1 MLFVTLQDFPE
12 KTWID
17 EKGHKHREEVRF
29 NDVPVPVNKSLGF
42 SPLWAI
48 PVTTLRETMASLILA
63 APNYPQLF
71 CLFET
76 EDYVR
81 VDKVKWYKNI
91 KNGDYATPLADQEL
105 PDYLTEYCLRRETL
119 PRPIQIVPVTAV
131 VAFLNYSTGI
141 ESVLGFSKN
150 MNVSSEITEIVR
162 QHIRHVPEIDITD
175 LRRQLEVYKTP
186 NTEARSVLMYSWYVF
201 KYTILPVLIWPYCAD
216 NIGRK
221 NAREIQIDFR
231 LLEACSSTI
240 NQLMAAEREMTF
252 WSRNSCEKTEFEHIY
267 NRVYRLILDSVP
279 VMESLFLGKKI
290 GRNDFC
296 PCGSGKKF
304 KKCHGFYL

>member
-81 VDKVKWYKNI
+81 VDKV
-91 KNGDYATPLADQEL
+91 
-105 PDYLTEYCLRRETL
+105 R
-119 PRPIQIVPVTAV
+119 
-131 VAFLNYSTGI
+131 
-141 ESVLGFSKN
+141 
-150 MNVSSEITEIVR
+150 
-162 QHIRHVPEIDITD
+162 
-175 LRRQLEVYKTP
+175 
-186 NTEARSVLMYSWYVF
+186 
-201 KYTILPVLIWPYCAD
+201 
-216 NIGRK
+216 
-221 NAREIQIDFR
+221 
-231 LLEACSSTI
+231 
-240 NQLMAAEREMTF
+240 
-252 WSRNSCEKTEFEHIY
+252 
-267 NRVYRLILDSVP
+267 
-279 VMESLFLGKKI
+279 
-290 GRNDFC
+290 
-296 PCGSGKKF
+296 
-304 KKCHGFYL
+304 